1 MALFQGWHGCDSR
14 AYRQMNMDIRLLAE
28 RLIAEATSHNITMS
42 FAESCTGGL
51 IAGSVTDVSGAS
63 KVFLGSAVTYS
74 NEAKIG
80 ILGVDPQ
87 TINDFG
93 AVSPQCAEKMA
104 EGARRIFGS
113 DIALSVTG
121 IAGPD
126 GGSEEKPV
134 GTVWFGIS
142 QCGETYTFKRNFGGE
157 RELIRSSA
165 VKTALTSLIERMK

>member
-1 MALFQGWHGCDSR
+1 
-14 AYRQMNMDIRLLAE
+14 MNMDIRLLAE

-142 QCGETYTFKRNFGGE
+142 QCGETYTFKKNFGGE
-157 RELIRSSA
+157 RALIRSSA
-165 VKTALTSLIERMK
+165 VKTALISLIERMK

>member
-1 MALFQGWHGCDSR
+1 
-14 AYRQMNMDIRLLAE
+14 MNMDKDIRLLTE
-28 RLIAEATSHNITMS
+28 RLIAEAASHKITMS

-51 IAGSVTDVSGAS
+51 IAGSVTDISGAS

-74 NEAKIG
+74 NEAKID

-87 TINDFG
+87 ILNDSG
-93 AVSPQCAEKMA
+93 AVSSECAEKMA
-104 EGARRIFGS
+104 EGARRIFRS

-126 GGSEEKPV
+126 GGSEEKPI

-142 QCGETYTFKRNFGGE
+142 QSGETYTFKKNFVGE
-157 RELIRSSA
+157 RELIRNSA
-165 VKTALTSLIERMK
+165 VKTALISLIERMK